1 MPFPNQADD
10 PDTPHAPSDV
20 PSKPAVPR
28 HLAQPVQPQ
37 PASPSSTPSGA
48 SLQPVVSNTTPLI
61 SLGEIGL
68 LDVLRQLYGTVVIP
82 PTVLAEY
89 QRGRAA
95 HLQRPDLQGI
105 SWVTVQPAPA
115 DPLVPT
121 SLDAGE
127 RDAIAL
133 ARALQTARIL
143 LDERAARAIATRL
156 GLTVTGSAG
165 VLLAAK
171 QLGIISLVKPHLDHM
186 VAQGRH
192 IGSNVYEQALRQ
204 AGE

>member
-1 MPFPNQADD
+1 MPSPKPGSD
-10 PDTPHAPSDV
+10 PSAPADV
-20 PSKPAVPR
+20 PSPPVAP
-28 HLAQPVQPQ
+28 LQPSQPH
-37 PASPSSTPSGA
+37 ASTPLSPTPSGTP
-48 SLQPVVSNTTPLI
+48 LRPVVSNTTPLI
-61 SLGEIGL
+61 SLAEIGL
-68 LDVLRQLYGTVVIP
+68 LDVLRHLYGAVIIP

-95 HLQRPDLQGI
+95 HPQRPDLQGVP
-105 SWVTVQPAPA
+105 WVTVQVAPA
-115 DPLVPT
+115 DPLVPS

-133 ARALQTARIL
+133 TRALGASRIL
-143 LDERAARAIATRL
+143 LDERAARAVATRL

-171 QLGIISLVKPHLDHM
+171 QVGIISLVKPHLDQM

-192 IGSNVYEQALRQ
+192 IGPNVYEQVLRQ

>member
-1 MPFPNQADD
+1 MPSPNLGSD
-10 PDTPHAPSDV
+10 PDAPHSPSDV
-20 PSKPAVPR
+20 S
-28 HLAQPVQPQ
+28 AQPVQPTQPQ
-37 PASPSSTPSGA
+37 PASPAPSTPSGPPV
-48 SLQPVVSNTTPLI
+48 QPVVSNTTPLI

-68 LDVLRQLYGTVVIP
+68 LDVLRQLYGTVIISS
-82 PTVLAEY
+82 TVLTEY

-95 HLQRPDLQGI
+95 HPQRPDLQGVP
-105 SWVTVQPAPA
+105 WVTVLAAPT
-115 DPLVPT
+115 DPLVPS

-133 ARALQTARIL
+133 ARALQAARIL
-143 LDERAARAIATRL
+143 LDERAARAVATRL

-171 QLGIISLVKPHLDHM
+171 QRGIIPLVKPHLDQM

-192 IGSNVYEQALRQ
+192 IGPTVYEQVLRQ

>member
-1 MPFPNQADD
+1 MPSPKPGSAPNA
-10 PDTPHAPSDV
+10 AADV
-20 PSKPAVPR
+20 PSPPVRPR
-28 HLAQPVQPQ
+28 DPSQPAQPQSLTPL
-37 PASPSSTPSGA
+37 SPTPSGIP
-48 SLQPVVSNTTPLI
+48 LRPVVSNTTPLI
-61 SLGEIGL
+61 SLAEIGL
-68 LDVLRQLYGTVVIP
+68 LDVLRQLYGPVIIP

-95 HLQRPDLQGI
+95 HPQRPDLQGVP
-105 SWVTVQPAPA
+105 WVAVQPAPT

-133 ARALQTARIL
+133 ARALQAARIL
-143 LDERAARAIATRL
+143 LDERAARAVAMRL
-156 GLTVTGSAG
+156 GLTVSGSAG

-171 QLGIISLVKPHLDHM
+171 QVGIIPMVKPHLDQM
-186 VAQGRH
+186 IAQGRH
-192 IGSNVYEQALRQ
+192 IGPNVYEQVLRQ